1 MTRWSGGG
9 IDIRAVNL
17 STVSREIEREL
28 KVHPGSYITVGVQER
43 PYFIPKKGSG
53 RRSMGTN
60 VRTTTSTSLIAAGHE
75 FGNSFQPRRSFLE
88 TTVRRFVKTNLQKI
102 ADRDY
107 TYVKSFVKALTAK
120 IYDMLIDCFLTSG
133 WGTWK
138 ALSEKYKRKTGR
150 TEPPLID
157 TGQLMSALY
166 AQFEGFRVSG
176 KQFGGFM
183 QSDFYNME
191 DSNPTSRDK
200 KEIKIDNDKN
210 KEKTTQVK
218 TIKQKAEKVKQE
230 ETLSREEVVARVL
243 AKQRK
248 SKDEISYRQWLGEIG
263 DDYFD
268 FTPIEE
274 IRKRFGV

>member
-1 MTRWSGGG
+1 MTRWNSGG

-28 KVHPGSYITVGVQER
+28 KVHPGSYITVGVEER
-43 PYFIPKKGSG
+43 PYFIPNKGRG

-120 IYDMLIDCFLTSG
+120 VYDMLIECFVTSG

-138 ALSEKYKRKTGR
+138 ALSEKYKRNTGR

-191 DSNPTSRDK
+191 DSNPKDK
-200 KEIKIDNDKN
+200 KEIKIDVDKN
-210 KEKTTQVK
+210 KAKTTQIK
-218 TIKQKAEKVKQE
+218 TIKQKAEKAKKE
-230 ETLSREEVVARVL
+230 EMLSREEVVARVL

-248 SKDEISYRQWLGEIG
+248 KGEIAYRQWLGEIG

-268 FTPIEE
+268 FAPIEE

>member
-1 MTRWSGGG
+1 MTRFGGGG

-28 KVHPGSYITVGVQER
+28 KVHPGSYITVGVEER
-43 PYFIPKKGSG
+43 PYFIPNKGSG

-191 DSNPTSRDK
+191 DSSDTKSKSDLR
-200 KEIKIDNDKN
+200 KEAAAFREKIL
-210 KEKTTQVK
+210 QIRS
-218 TIKQKAEKVKQE
+218 IKQKAEKAKKE

>member
-191 DSNPTSRDK
+191 DSSDTKSKSDLR
-200 KEIKIDNDKN
+200 KEAAVFREKIL
-210 KEKTTQVK
+210 QMRS
-218 TIKQKAEKVKQE
+218 IKQKAEKVKVE
-230 ETLSREEVVARVL
+230 IEMSREEVIEKL
-243 AKQRK
+243 YAKK
-248 SKDEISYRQWLGEIG
+248 KKELGHIGFMSWIG
-263 DDYFD
+263 DEEMEIDAM
-268 FTPIEE
+268 TTEE
-274 IRKRFGV
+274 IRKRYGV

>member
-53 RRSMGTN
+53 RSGMGTN

-107 TYVKSFVKALTAK
+107 TYVKSFVKALTTK

-210 KEKTTQVK
+210 KAKTTQVK

>member
-210 KEKTTQVK
+210 KAKTTQVK
-218 TIKQKAEKVKQE
+218 TIKQKAEKAKQE

>member
-1 MTRWSGGG
+1 MTRWSGV
-9 IDIRAVNL
+9 DIRAVNL

-28 KVHPGSYITVGVQER
+28 KVHPGSYITVGVEER
-43 PYFIPKKGSG
+43 PYFIPNKGSG

-107 TYVKSFVKALTAK
+107 TYVKSFVKALTTK

-138 ALSEKYKRKTGR
+138 ALSEKYKKKTGR

-191 DSNPTSRDK
+191 DSNPKDK
-200 KEIKIDNDKN
+200 KEVKVDNDKN
-210 KEKTTQVK
+210 KAKTTQIK
-218 TIKQKAEKVKQE
+218 TIKQKAEKVKVE
-230 ETLSREEVVARVL
+230 IEMSREEVIEKL
-243 AKQRK
+243 YAKK
-248 SKDEISYRQWLGEIG
+248 KKELGHIG
-263 DDYFD
+263 FLSWIGEEEMDIDAM
-268 FTPIEE
+268 TTQE
-274 IRKRFGV
+274 IRKRYGI

>member
-28 KVHPGSYITVGVQER
+28 KVHPGSYITVGVEER

-200 KEIKIDNDKN
+200 KEVKVDNDKN

-218 TIKQKAEKVKQE
+218 TIKQKAEKAKKE